1 MDPDER
7 PSTQMTIRIS
17 PEPDRFAVSP
27 PGDGPLLSFYRDV
40 FEAVFVLLHPFL
52 RPTGI
57 TLERFLGDPDVDRDH
72 ICRTCE
78 AVSWAQVQQLGS
90 FSSLAEIDIAL
101 RTQIRGLRE
110 GFASPILAKQLQ
122 SCLDESGLVQPVEGR
137 FSELTHDKV
146 LAFLQEEGH
155 SWVWVGDEFGTE
167 RKLHWID
174 DLKKPDSDATEGRR
188 SVFTPDKSILWTTHW
203 DSHFA
208 FVCGSSRMIDRMVND
223 KRFEGFR
230 CEQDTPVYWSLHQ
243 R

>member
-1 MDPDER
+1 MSLDKHAQ
-7 PSTQMTIRIS
+7 TQTTVRIC
-17 PEPDRFAVSP
+17 PEPDRFAIP
-27 PGDGPLLSFYRDV
+27 PSDGRPLLPFYRDV

-52 RPTGI
+52 RPTG
-57 TLERFLGDPDVDRDH
+57 TPLERFLDGPDDDREH
-72 ICRTCE
+72 VCRICE
-78 AVSWAQVQQLGS
+78 AVSWAQVQQLGG

-101 RTQIRGLRE
+101 RTQIHGLQE

-122 SCLDESGLVQPVEGR
+122 SCLDRLGLVQPVEGS

-146 LAFLQEEGH
+146 LAFIQEEGH

-174 DLKKPDSDATEGRR
+174 DLKKPDSDVTGGRR

-208 FVCGSSRMIDRMVND
+208 LVCGSNRMIDRMAND
-223 KRFEGFR
+223 ERFEGFR
-230 CEQDTPVYWSLHQ
+230 CDASTVVHWSLQ
-243 R
+243 

>member
-1 MDPDER
+1 
-7 PSTQMTIRIS
+7 MTEKVL
-17 PEPDRFAVSP
+17 PEPDRFAIPP
-27 PGDGPLLSFYRDV
+27 PGGGPLLPFYRGV

-52 RPTGI
+52 RPTGMSP
-57 TLERFLGDPDVDRDH
+57 ERFLEGPDVDRDD

-78 AVSWAQVQQLGS
+78 AVSWAQVQQLGG

-101 RTQIRGLRE
+101 RTQIHGLRE

-122 SCLDESGLVQPVEGR
+122 SCLDRLGLVQPVEGR

-146 LAFLQEEGH
+146 LAFVQEEGH

-174 DLKKPDSDATEGRR
+174 DLKKPDSDVTEGRR
-188 SVFTPDKSILWTTHW
+188 SVFTPDKGILWTTHW

-208 FVCGSSRMIDRMVND
+208 LVCGSNRMIDRMAND
-223 KRFEGFR
+223 ERFEGFR
-230 CEQDTPVYWSLHQ
+230 CDQDTEVYWSLQ
-243 R
+243 QW